1 MQQAT
6 SFADQTPNEELIEI
20 LDQYNNIFMDL
31 DAEFEKYFNEFE
43 NASKLQRLMDKD
55 QNEIVK
61 GFTSLIETNLRVD
74 YNVKNSFQPGVP
86 SRVHSF

>member
-1 MQQAT
+1 M
-6 SFADQTPNEELIEI
+6 
-20 LDQYNNIFMDL
+20 DQYNNIFMDL

-74 YNVKNSFQPGVP
+74 YNVKNSF
-86 SRVHSF
+86 

>member
-1 MQQAT
+1 
-6 SFADQTPNEELIEI
+6 
-20 LDQYNNIFMDL
+20 MDL

-74 YNVKNSFQPGVP
+74 YNVKNSF
-86 SRVHSF
+86 